1 MAERFRSMSK
11 ELCAKTFQKTFD
23 AYFLKW
29 WIVVGIIY
37 LLAFSLFF
45 VPMLAKATNS
55 ELPTFVRSLINFGGA
70 SGMGE
75 LTFGFVTVGVI
86 AVGGVAVG
94 VVAIGACSV
103 GIIALG
109 AGSVGIVAFG
119 AFSVGIFAFGG
130 NAIGVIA
137 LGAGSRYGM
146 IDKWSAPRGRFGIGK
161 AVGIVAVGPTAYGR
175 YTLSYAGNG
184 RYIFSPNRQDEEAV
198 ALFTHWLPKFS
209 EVFSPSSEE
218 SKSM

>member
-94 VVAIGACSV
+94 VIAIGACSIGV
-103 GIIALG
+103 LALG
-109 AGSVGIVAFG
+109 AGSVGIFAVG

-137 LGAGSRYGM
+137 LGAGTRSGM

-175 YTLSYAGNG
+175 YTLSYVDKG
-184 RYIFSPNRQDEEAV
+184 RYTFSPNRQDEEAV
-198 ALFTHWLPKFS
+198 ALFTRWLPKFS
-209 EVFSPSSEE
+209 EVFSPASEE
-218 SKSM
+218 SKCM

>member
-11 ELCAKTFQKTFD
+11 ELCPKTFQKTFD

-45 VPMLAKATNS
+45 VPMLARVTHS
-55 ELPTFVRSLINFGGA
+55 ELPSFVRSLINFGGA

-86 AVGGVAVG
+86 AVG
-94 VVAIGACSV
+94 VV
-103 GIIALG
+103 
-109 AGSVGIVAFG
+109 
-119 AFSVGIFAFGG
+119 
-130 NAIGVIA
+130 A

>member
-11 ELCAKTFQKTFD
+11 ELCPKTFQKTFD

-45 VPMLAKATNS
+45 VPLLARVTHS
-55 ELPTFVRSLINFGGA
+55 ELPSFVRSLINFGGA

-86 AVGGVAVG
+86 AVGAVAVG
-94 VVAIGACSV
+94 VIAIGACSV
-103 GIIALG
+103 GIFALG
-109 AGSVGIVAFG
+109 AGSVGIFAFG
-119 AFSVGIFAFGG
+119 AFSVGIFAFGR
-130 NAIGVIA
+130 NAFGVIA

-146 IDKWSAPRGRFGIGK
+146 IDKWSAPRGRFNIGK
-161 AVGIVAVGPTAYGR
+161 AVGIVAMGPNASGV
-175 YTLSYAGNG
+175 YTLSYVDKG
-184 RYIFSPNRQDEEAV
+184 RYTFSPNRQDAEAV
-198 ALFTHWLPKFS
+198 ALFTRWLPKFN

-218 SKSM
+218 SKCM